1 MGKKIVAADLFCG
14 AGGTSTGLA
23 LAAAELGAEIDLI
36 AVNHWNIA
44 VETHA
49 ANHPRAEHH
58 CATLEGLEPWDVL
71 GRGRRLDL
79 LVASPECTH
88 HSSARGGVPMSDQ
101 SRASAWHVIR
111 WVEALKPRAVLIE
124 NVPEFETWGPLGSN
138 GRPLKSKSGVTFRAW
153 VEALRSLGY
162 TVERRI
168 LNAAD
173 YGDATTRRRL
183 FVVAVRGRFAP
194 PFPSPTHAKDT
205 AIRDLFAPAPLKPW
219 RAAREIIDWGLPS
232 RSIFGR
238 ERPLAEST
246 LRRIEEGLRRF
257 GGAAAEPF
265 LAILRGTGSARDLDR
280 PAPAITA
287 GGGHLAFVEPL
298 LVGQHSGGLARPT
311 TQPSPTV
318 AAKGAIALAEF
329 IVPRYGERPGQ
340 RPRTHDV
347 GEPMPL
353 IPATNQHG
361 LAQAFVVGQGGPT
374 GSGRPR
380 DVDDPLKTVLA
391 DARHSLVQPFVLAP
405 LGRGRGNAP
414 RAIDQPVPTITASRG
429 GGTVVEPILVPYY
442 GNGHARPT
450 SVPVGTLTT
459 RDRYALVEGSRLDIM
474 LRMLQPHELSAAMS
488 FPPDYKFS
496 GTKGDVVRQIGNA
509 VPVGV
514 ARALT
519 GAIIRRAVERRA
531 KKP

>member
-1 MGKKIVAADLFCG
+1 M
-14 AGGTSTGLA
+14 
-23 LAAAELGAEIDLI
+23 
-36 AVNHWNIA
+36 
-44 VETHA
+44 
-49 ANHPRAEHH
+49 
-58 CATLEGLEPWDVL
+58 L
-71 GRGRRLDL
+71 GRGRRLDV

-101 SRASAWHVIR
+101 SRASAWHVVR
-111 WVEALKPRAVLIE
+111 WVEALKPSAVLIE

-138 GRPLKSKSGVTFRAW
+138 GRPLKSKAGTTFRAW
-153 VEALRSLGY
+153 LDALRSLGY
-162 TVERRI
+162 SVDRRV

-183 FVVAVRGRFAP
+183 FIVAVRGRYAP

-205 AIRDLFAPAPLKPW
+205 AIGDLFAPAPLKPW
-219 RAAREIIDWGLPS
+219 RAAREIIDWTLPS

-238 ERPLAEST
+238 ERPLAAST
-246 LRRIEEGLRRF
+246 MRRIEDGIRRF
-257 GGAAAEPF
+257 GGEAAAPF
-265 LAILRGTGSARDLDR
+265 LAMLTHGRDTGRVRHTGDPLPTITCANRGEIAL
-280 PAPAITA
+280 
-287 GGGHLAFVEPL
+287 VEPL
-298 LVGQHSGGLARPT
+298 LLGQHSGGLARPVSE
-311 TQPSPTV
+311 PSPTV

-329 IVPRYGERPGQ
+329 I
-340 RPRTHDV
+340 
-347 GEPMPL
+347 
-353 IPATNQHG
+353 
-361 LAQAFVVGQGGPT
+361 VGQGGPT

-391 DARHSLVQPFVLAP
+391 ENRHSLVQPFVLAP

-442 GNGHARPT
+442 GTGRARPT
-450 SVPVGTLTT
+450 NAPVGTLTT

-488 FPPDYKFS
+488 FPADYKFS
-496 GTKGDVVRQIGNA
+496 GNKGDVVRQIGNA

-514 ARALT
+514 ASALARAIL
-519 GAIIRRAVERRA
+519 GRSLGEKR
-531 KKP
+531 

>member
-1 MGKKIVAADLFCG
+1 MTKRIVAVDLFCG

-23 LAAAELGAEIDLI
+23 LAAGAIGAEIDLI

-101 SRASAWHVIR
+101 SRASAWHVVR
-111 WVEALKPRAVLIE
+111 WVEALKPSAVLIE
-124 NVPEFETWGPLGSN
+124 NVPEFETWGPLGVN
-138 GRPLKSKSGVTFRAW
+138 GRPLKSKAGTTFRAW
-153 VEALRSLGY
+153 VDALRSLGY
-162 TVERRI
+162 TVDRRI

-183 FVVAVRGRFAP
+183 FVVAVRGRCAP
-194 PFPSPTHAKDT
+194 PFPSPTHTKDV
-205 AIRDLFAPAPLKPW
+205 ALRDLFTPAPLKPW
-219 RAAREIIDWGLPS
+219 RAAREIIDWTLPS

-246 LRRIEEGLRRF
+246 MRRIEEGLRRF
-257 GGAAAEPF
+257 GGANAEPF
-265 LAILRGTGSARDLDR
+265 LAMMTHGRDKGRVRDTDDPLPTITCAKRGEIAL
-280 PAPAITA
+280 I
-287 GGGHLAFVEPL
+287 EPML
-298 LVGQHSGGLARPT
+298 LGQQSGGVARLT
-311 TQPSPTV
+311 TEPSPTV
-318 AAKGAIALAEF
+318 AGKGAIALAEF
-329 IVPRYGERPGQ
+329 I
-340 RPRTHDV
+340 
-347 GEPMPL
+347 
-353 IPATNQHG
+353 
-361 LAQAFVVGQGGPT
+361 VGQGGPT

-391 DARHSLVQPFVLAP
+391 ENRHSLVQPFVLAP

-429 GGTVVEPILVPYY
+429 GGTVVEPVLVPYY
-442 GNGHARPT
+442 GNGRARPV

-459 RDRYALVEGSRLDIM
+459 HDRFALVEGSRLDIM

-488 FPPDYKFS
+488 FPADYKFA
-496 GTKGDVVRQIGNA
+496 GNKGDVVRQIGNA

-514 ARALT
+514 ARSLARS
-519 GAIIRRAVERRA
+519 IIGRMVRGST
-531 KKP
+531 